1 MNSTS
6 AGPGS
11 VALTG
16 LAHHGVQGGVAD
28 DARLALAGAGLPWC
42 RLGSGP
48 EVPARADGLVEL
60 ALAHVDVEEGGSL
73 VLTDPTALPV
83 ALLADVRPVGGGV
96 VAGTL
101 HPVGAPGQA
110 TPAWAAPAA
119 GGVVVVRRPPLRGEL
134 VDLPRPLRLV
144 VPHGPSPDGIPAEV
158 LLDVV
163 SSVSADDSEVEV
175 VPAPLHWR
183 GPAAEPMLFAA
194 YGELV
199 GTAPLS
205 LAAGDP
211 AWVLVRD
218 EVLDGRAP
226 SALDPGGTEALAAW
240 RPPVSRRGVVVFFTG
255 LSGSGK
261 SSLAEALV
269 EHVRT
274 RSRRTVTLLDGDVV
288 RTMLSAGLGFDRAGR
303 DLNIRRIGYVAA
315 EIARHRGMAV
325 CAPIAPFAETRAAVR
340 AMVESGGGDFVLIH
354 VATPLHECERRDRKG
369 LYARARAGEI
379 PDFTG
384 ISSPYEVPTDAQLVV
399 DTTGRTLHESLD
411 EVLSLLIEKGWLSE

>member
-1 MNSTS
+1 PS
-6 AGPGS
+6 
-11 VALTG
+11 
-16 LAHHGVQGGVAD
+16 
-28 DARLALAGAGLPWC
+28 
-42 RLGSGP
+42 
-48 EVPARADGLVEL
+48 E
-60 ALAHVDVEEGGSL
+60 
-73 VLTDPTALPV
+73 
-83 ALLADVRPVGGGV
+83 
-96 VAGTL
+96 
-101 HPVGAPGQA
+101 APR
-110 TPAWAAPAA
+110 AWAAPAA
-119 GGVVVVRRPPLRGEL
+119 GAMVVVRRPPLRGEL

-144 VPHGPSPDGIPAEV
+144 VPHGPSPDGIPGDV
-158 LLDVV
+158 LLDVAR
-163 SSVSADDSEVEV
+163 SVSGDDVAVEV
-175 VPAPLHWR
+175 VAAPLHWR
-183 GPAAEPMLFAA
+183 GPAAERLLLAA

-199 GTAPLS
+199 GTAPRS
-205 LAAGDP
+205 LGADDP

-218 EVLDGRAP
+218 EVLDGRGVA
-226 SALDPGGTEALAAW
+226 ALEPGGIEALSAW
-240 RPPVSRRGVVVFFTG
+240 RPPVARRGVVVFFTG

-315 EIARHRGMAV
+315 EIARHHGMAV
-325 CAPIAPFAETRAAVR
+325 CAPISPFAETRAAVR
-340 AMVESGGGDFVLIH
+340 AMVESRGADFVLIH
-354 VATPLHECERRDRKG
+354 VATPLEECERRDRKG

-411 EVLSLLIEKGWLSE
+411 EMLSLLIEKGWLSA